1 MNIFS
6 PVPRKR
12 GRIEIIPLIDIMFF
26 LLAAFMIVS
35 IHKIK
40 VKSLKVSLPTDVPV
54 SQLEPKE
61 NFISVSINAQG
72 QVQVDKD
79 LITDPNTLLPKLQ
92 AIYAKNKDQKFLI
105 SADKDSRNGDFIA
118 VLGKLRLAGF
128 QRVGFNLK
136 GGGGTPPSQPSGASS
151 SPPPEAAPAPAPAP
165 GAAPAEPSEQKAQ
178 TERTDSA
185 EPGGAAVGP
194 ATPAVP
200 PATPPPAA
208 PAPPAASAAP
218 VPPATAPE
226 APSPAPPPSPGPP
239 KP

>member
-1 MNIFS
+1 MTILS

-26 LLAAFMIVS
+26 LLAAFMMVS

-61 NFISVSINAQG
+61 NFISVSINPQG
-72 QVQVDKD
+72 QVQLDKE

-105 SADKDSRNGDFIA
+105 SADKDSRNGDVIA
-118 VLGKLRLAGF
+118 ILGKLRVAGF
-128 QRVGFNLK
+128 QKVAFNLK
-136 GGGGTPPSQPSGASS
+136 GGGAS
-151 SPPPEAAPAPAPAP
+151 
-165 GAAPAEPSEQKAQ
+165 
-178 TERTDSA
+178 
-185 EPGGAAVGP
+185 
-194 ATPAVP
+194 
-200 PATPPPAA
+200 ATPPPAA
-208 PAPPAASAAP
+208 PLPAVAP
-218 VPPATAPE
+218 T
-226 APSPAPPPSPGPP
+226 SPAPPAVPQVAPAPPASPTPPAQPATLAPPSAQPPPAQP